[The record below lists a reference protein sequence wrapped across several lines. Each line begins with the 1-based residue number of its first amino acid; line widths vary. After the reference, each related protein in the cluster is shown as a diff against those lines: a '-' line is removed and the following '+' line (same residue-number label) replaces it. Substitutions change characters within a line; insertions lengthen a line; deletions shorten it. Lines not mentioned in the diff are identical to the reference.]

1 MFYSFT
7 TGFYQTLQL
16 VLVLANYVCVFSM
29 ESHFPSPS
37 VHFPM
42 FKGEMLKPDHPATAA
57 VAHSS
62 CGCSH
67 RISYLDTC
75 MVFIAWVIN
84 KAKDST
90 TTTSCRVC
98 LIEQTGFSVCNA
110 SKIQTQRL
118 TLVISPWLRCSGMHL
133 TQGSQ
138 SMLQRP
144 GCGNTVPELCQD
156 SGQGHILIRASRE
169 GPGVLLPGPQDEKT
183 LPFLGS
189 FFFKTRIISLNPF
202 LKKLAIRRLNTILET

>member
-1 MFYSFT
+1 MCVCFPWRAISLLQACIFLCLKGRCWSQIT
-7 TGFYQTLQL
+7 QRLLQL
-16 VLVLANYVCVFSM
+16 HTAVVGVLI
-29 ESHFPSPS
+29 ESLTWTH
-37 VHFPM
+37 
-42 FKGEMLKPDHPATAA
+42 AR
-57 VAHSS
+57 
-62 CGCSH
+62 CS
-67 RISYLDTC
+67 LLGWLT
-75 MVFIAWVIN
+75 
-84 KAKDST
+84 KQDST

-169 GPGVLLPGPQDEKT
+169 GLGVLLPGPQDEKT

-202 LKKLAIRRLNTILET
+202 FKNLAIKRLNTILET